1 MVISEEEEEEEK
13 QKTQNWESGN
23 IYEIWL

>member
-13 QKTQNWESGN
+13 QKTQKWESGN
-23 IYEIWL
+23 IYEI